1 MDYLGMQFHA
11 LKEET
16 TRQKRQRTAQ
26 MKQINKEKVSDVCV
40 YAFFVFRCLQQDDS
54 CLQAAMEATRK
65 KLECNALGAEA
76 PKCCKR
82 FCLALGVPLPALH
95 ALRCHFYSLHSDA
108 RRPTSETSI
117 AVILI
122 VHTCREQFIEC
133 SAGGQVARK
142 ELLITLR
149 DPSSS
154 TSFSVQCQQ
163 FPICWKGLQ
172 HLLGVSP
179 TLLQAVVGS
188 PNARYSLCFPFQDGK
203 KKHLNSRVLQH

>member
-1 MDYLGMQFHA
+1 MFVFMFSSCFGASNKMIYPY
-11 LKEET
+11 
-16 TRQKRQRTAQ
+16 RQRWKLPERSSNAMHWAQ
-26 MKQINKEKVSDVCV
+26 KLLNAAS
-40 YAFFVFRCLQQDDS
+40 AFAFHLACLFLHFTHS
-54 CLQAAMEATRK
+54 GAT
-65 KLECNALGAEA
+65 
-76 PKCCKR
+76 
-82 FCLALGVPLPALH
+82 
-95 ALRCHFYSLHSDA
+95 FYSLHSDA